1 MTNLYLFRYDGCQVS
16 EFILTAWMVAIM
28 FLRKHE
34 VKHGEKLYTSYR
46 LCRTVREGS
55 KVRQE
60 IVANLGKLS
69 AKEAERIGRQLLT
82 ISGTAAPDTLRT
94 GPAQQGPAYLYGG
107 PLLVQRLIDM
117 AGFGPLLERF
127 GNTRRRLDLR
137 RTLTVSLCAQLLA
150 PGSELATTSW
160 QEKLLST
167 REPYQI
173 PYEHFLRAL
182 DVLADHHPQIEDH
195 LFGQVKH
202 LFNQQL
208 DVVFYD
214 LTSSYFEGDGP
225 HELAKRGY
233 SRDGRGDRPQIV
245 LGIAVTKEGFPI
257 AYRVHPGNTVDA
269 KTVQAITTDFR
280 QRFEIDRCLV
290 VGDSG
295 LLSKENAEALHTLGL
310 NYLMGMRAAT
320 TTRAQE
326 VILATRELDPA
337 GQLGEVSYWAPI
349 IRDGKAHIVLHSP
362 GRHKKTTAIAERKL
376 ALVRPKLQQLERDVK
391 AGKARAEK
399 TIAARA
405 TKILTEAKAS
415 PLIDV
420 QVAHG
425 QFSWSANS
433 AKLNFIRE
441 HGGKYV
447 LQTNQL
453 DIQAQEAAIAYRQL
467 EVVENSIR
475 HLKDTLGLRP
485 VFHRNPHRVIGH
497 VGVCV
502 IALFLLRL
510 LENRLLTHGICDAA
524 QQAIDTAQQL
534 LAIPIQLNGTT
545 LWPLPHVS
553 THAKAVFRALGI
565 ADVKHQF
572 QEDLQALGL
581 TADS

>member
-1 MTNLYLFRYDGCQVS
+1 
-16 EFILTAWMVAIM
+16 MVVIM

-34 VKHGEKLYTSYR
+34 VKHGDKVYTSYR
-46 LCRTVREGS
+46 LCRTVREGN

-69 AKEAERIGRQLLT
+69 ATEAERIGRQLLA
-82 ISGTAAPDTLRT
+82 ISGTPAPQPPEAV
-94 GPAQQGPAYLYGG
+94 PAQQGPAYLYGG
-107 PLLVQRLIDM
+107 PLLVQQLIEL
-117 AGFGPLLERF
+117 AQFGPLLERL
-127 GNTRRRLDLR
+127 GHTRRRLNLR

-160 QEKLLST
+160 QQRLLST

-173 PYEHFLRAL
+173 PYQHFLRAL
-182 DVLADHHPQIEDH
+182 DVLADHHAQIEDH

-214 LTSSYFEGDGP
+214 LTSSYFEGEGP

-233 SRDGRGDRPQIV
+233 SRDGRGDRPQVV

-269 KTVQAITTDFR
+269 KTVQAISTDFR
-280 QRFEIDRCLV
+280 QRFEIDRCLI

-295 LLSKENAEALHTLGL
+295 LLSKENAEALHALDL
-310 NYLMGMRAAT
+310 SYLMGMRAAT
-320 TTRAQE
+320 TKQAQE
-326 VILATRELDPA
+326 AIIATRELQPA
-337 GQLGEVSYWAPI
+337 GRLGEVSYWAPI
-349 IRDGKAHIVLHSP
+349 IRDGKAYIVLHSP
-362 GRHKKTTAIAERKL
+362 GRHKKTNAILERKL
-376 ALVRPKLQQLERDVK
+376 AAVRPKLQQLERDVK
-391 AGKARAEK
+391 AGKVRAEK

-405 TKILTEAKAS
+405 TKTLTEAKAS
-415 PLIDV
+415 PYICV
-420 QVAHG
+420 QVAPR
-425 QFSWSANS
+425 QFSWSENAS
-433 AKLNFIRE
+433 RLDFIRRD
-441 HGGKYV
+441 GGKYV

-453 DIQAQEAAIAYRQL
+453 DIHAQEAAIAYRQL

-485 VFHRNPHRVIGH
+485 VYHRHPHRVIGH
-497 VGVCV
+497 VGACV

-510 LENRLLTHGICDAA
+510 LENRLLTNDICDTA
-524 QQAIDTAQQL
+524 QQAIDTAQEL

-553 THAKAVFRALGI
+553 TRAKAIFRALGI
-565 ADVKHQF
+565 TDVKQQF
-572 QEDLQALGL
+572 EEDLRALGI
-581 TADS
+581 TADT